1 VGSSRCT
8 APLRLAWFLRGSASL
23 RQWNP
28 NDHGDGELKKIRAV
42 LYDFDGTLADSTEL
56 IMRSYRH
63 TMTCHLGACPPDEAW
78 LSGFG
83 MTLESQIGRFARSE
97 AEAVAMLETYRV
109 YQEGIHDTLLRPFP
123 GAAETVGELRRLGYA
138 LAIVTS
144 KHRRSALRGM
154 ELCGIVP
161 HFDVIVTPEDVAN
174 PKPHPE
180 PVLVAL
186 ERLGVGPEEAL
197 FVGDSPHDV
206 AAGRAAGA
214 RTAGALWGPF
224 PRQALERARPDA
236 LLAAQR
242 DVVELLRGAAT

>member
-1 VGSSRCT
+1 M
-8 APLRLAWFLRGSASL
+8 
-23 RQWNP
+23 
-28 NDHGDGELKKIRAV
+28 KKIRAV

-63 TMTCHLGACPPDEAW
+63 TMTCHLGECPPDEAW

-83 MTLESQIGRFARSE
+83 MTLESQIARFARSDDE
-97 AEAVAMLETYRV
+97 GLAMLGTYREF
-109 YQEGIHDTLLRPFP
+109 QDGLHDTLLRPFP
-123 GAAETVGELRRLGYA
+123 GAAETVAELERRGYA

-161 HFDVIVTPEDVAN
+161 HFGVVVTPEDVAN

-180 PVLVAL
+180 PVLLAL
-186 ERLGVGPEEAL
+186 ERLGVEPAEAL

-206 AAGRAAGA
+206 ASGRAAGT
-214 RTAGALWGPF
+214 RTAAALWGPF
-224 PRQALERARPDA
+224 PREALERARPDA
-236 LLAAQR
+236 LLGAQR
-242 DVVELLRGAAT
+242 DVLALLHSNYV